1 MVVPGDVGAEFM
13 GIAELVAE
21 EFDDGV
27 FKVVF
32 GECHGVFHLCE
43 RYFGDFVKYD
53 IVGGMREK
61 GCGGLGEK
69 KVMRLSTE

>member
-1 MVVPGDVGAEFM
+1 MVVPFDVGSESV
-13 GIAELVAE
+13 GIAEMIPE

-32 GECHGVFHLCE
+32 GEGHGFFHVCG

-53 IVGGMREK
+53 IVGGRREK
-61 GCGGLGEK
+61 GYGG
-69 KVMRLSTE
+69 R

>member
-1 MVVPGDVGAEFM
+1 V
-13 GIAELVAE
+13 GIAEMIAE

-32 GECHGVFHLCE
+32 GECHGVFHLCG

-61 GCGGLGEK
+61 GYGGGEEIN
-69 KVMRLSTE
+69 LTNLLNILWF